1 MWRHMARVCIRHPF
15 LLSENLC
22 GRCGAEFCRECLVF
36 PRGQKLPMCVTCAIR
51 ASGVRSNATPGVS
64 KREIR
69 ARAKARYE
77 EIEALAPPALPEIAN
92 PVPAGWAFAETDEL
106 AGKAGPTGRRTGRR
120 RPRGTAEW
128 PAAEKK
134 AVANKPAV
142 KTNDV
147 KTNEPSDMMSWLDSV
162 YSTD

>member
-1 MWRHMARVCIRHPF
+1 MARVCIRHPF

-36 PRGQKLPMCVTCAIR
+36 PRGQKLPMCVTCAIT

-69 ARAKARYE
+69 ARAKARDE

-92 PVPAGWAFAETDEL
+92 PVPAGWAFAENDEL
-106 AGKAGPTGRRTGRR
+106 AGEPGPTGRRAGRR
-120 RPRGTAEW
+120 RPRGTAER

-134 AVANKPAV
+134 TAEKP
-142 KTNDV
+142 NDM
-147 KTNEPSDMMSWLDSV
+147 KTNETSDMMSWLDAV

>member
-1 MWRHMARVCIRHPF
+1 MARVCIRHPF

-36 PRGQKLPMCVTCAIR
+36 PRGQKLPLCVTCAIT

-69 ARAKARYE
+69 ARAKARSE

-92 PVPAGWAFAETDEL
+92 PVPPGWAFAETDEL
-106 AGKAGPTGRRTGRR
+106 ARKPEPTGRRAGRR
-120 RPRGTAEW
+120 RSQGTAER
-128 PAAEKK
+128 PTTEKKAAEK
-134 AVANKPAV
+134 P
-142 KTNDV
+142 TGEMTTGEM
-147 KTNEPSDMMSWLDSV
+147 TNETSDMMSWLDSV
-162 YSTD
+162 STTE